1 MRCVGYA
8 TQVRPSRPSGDVI
21 DRVHK
26 RWWGDYKKLEAHH
39 GYIQWLFPLFEGG
52 GMNYQSARL
61 TKGEGTYIAV
71 ASPVWHSPTPHNS
84 NPHFHRLLATR
95 FSQVDAGER
104 TDRHARGQVLSAHG
118 MLTR

>member
-1 MRCVGYA
+1 M
-8 TQVRPSRPSGDVI
+8 QVRPSRPSGDVI

-61 TKGEGTYIAV
+61 TKGEGTYIA
-71 ASPVWHSPTPHNS
+71 ASLDPVWHPPTAHNS
-84 NPHFHRLLATR
+84 KHHFNRLLATR

-104 TDRHARGQVLSAHG
+104 TDRLARGQVLSAHG
-118 MLTR
+118 TLPR